1 MYVAYAESFLLVA
14 TITRLL
20 VGAYEA
26 IGFKWGGLSAY
37 VVTAA
42 LISSFVANSVRRFLE
57 GTLFGWPQFLE
68 HDIYSLV
75 RALSLIVGYGLM
87 MYFVIGYFGE
97 KYASKTLDL
106 IDIFLIA
113 SYTYIAGL
121 LVDFV
126 DDAFSAMFCM
136 LRGGIQSKKSAT
148 K

>member
-1 MYVAYAESFLLVA
+1 
-14 TITRLL
+14 
-20 VGAYEA
+20 
-26 IGFKWGGLSAY
+26 
-37 VVTAA
+37 
-42 LISSFVANSVRRFLE
+42 
-57 GTLFGWPQFLE
+57 
-68 HDIYSLV
+68 
-75 RALSLIVGYGLM
+75 M
-87 MYFVIGYFGE
+87 MYFAMGYFGE

-121 LVDFV
+121 LVDFA